1 MNLTLLCAAGML
13 SIAVSATAQ
22 DSLRQQT
29 VRPSDLSSHVN
40 RNNIRYISVGAY
52 HNDTDVRETLH
63 SFMTEEE
70 LEPSYVDPMTTAG
83 FWSQGWFLGVSGGA
97 SAFVGDPVGCEDLF
111 GRVRPVL
118 QAELGKWLVPSLGA
132 RLQYQGYS
140 MKDGSLSAAHY
151 HAVHADFLLDV
162 AALWSHDQD
171 GPRATFIP
179 FAGCGM
185 IRNVQARTHP
195 FSLHYGVIGSVRL
208 ASCLALNL
216 ELSSINTF
224 KDFDGQGTG
233 GFGDQ
238 LFSASLGMTWY
249 VGGSRYR
256 QRRVIDA
263 SPYMEQNRRLMLTCR
278 TMKEERD
285 GLAAELEAN
294 DRVLKE
300 YEKILRIKGW
310 LAANSA
316 APEDVMLGN
325 SETSSGK
332 GHRVAGYPYN
342 SYSGLNSLRER
353 LRLAGTGSERNEDHE
368 EFDDGLQDLD
378 KAFFGDDSEDIYFS
392 DVPAD
397 DSIPDAGLHGMEGN
411 ITTPKDSVPYMVLA
425 KVRRV
430 CLGAPV
436 LFFFELN
443 STDLTDPS
451 QMENLREIADVAIRY
466 GLSVKVIGAADSET
480 GSRELNGTLSRQR
493 SAFVAAELEKLGVKP
508 SHIQRVAAGGIS
520 RYRPSVANRNTRVEL
535 YL

>member
-52 HNDTDVRETLH
+52 HNDTDVRVMPH
-63 SFMTEEE
+63 SIMMEEE
-70 LEPSYVDPMTTAG
+70 LEPSYMDPMTAAS

-97 SAFVGDPVGCEDLF
+97 SAFVGDPLGCADLF

-140 MKDGSLSAAHY
+140 LKDGGLSAAHY
-151 HAVHADFLLDV
+151 HAVHADFLIDM
-162 AALWSHDQD
+162 AALWHHDQD
-171 GPRATFIP
+171 GPKASFIP

-185 IRNVQARTHP
+185 IRNVQAHTHP

-208 ASCLALNL
+208 ASCLALDL

-224 KDFDGQGTG
+224 KDFDGHGTG

-238 LFSASLGMTWY
+238 LFSASLGLTWS

-263 SPYMEQNRRLMLTCR
+263 SPYMEQNRRLMLACR

-316 APEDVMLGN
+316 VPEDLVQGN
-325 SETSSGK
+325 SETSSVE
-332 GHRVAGYPYN
+332 GHRVAGYPFN
-342 SYSGLNSLRER
+342 SYSGLNSLLER
-353 LRLAGTGSERNEDHE
+353 LRLTGTGSQPDEDHTGYDE
-368 EFDDGLQDLD
+368 GLQDLD
-378 KAFFGDDSEDIYFS
+378 KAFFGDDPEDDYFT
-392 DVPAD
+392 DGLAD
-397 DSIPDAGLHGMEGN
+397 DSIPELVLHDLEGN
-411 ITTPKDSVPYMVLA
+411 ITPSKDSVFYLSQA
-425 KVRRV
+425 KTRRV

-466 GLSVKVIGAADSET
+466 GLMVKVIGAADSET

-493 SAFVAAELEKLGVKP
+493 SAFVAAELEKFGVKP
-508 SHIQRVAAGGIS
+508 SHIKRVAAGGIS
-520 RYRPSVANRNTRVEL
+520 SYHPSVANRNTRVEL